1 MLSMDE
7 RVAFELRYALYL
19 AAIGEVQ
26 KRQVDPAILRLALR
40 LIYFPFF

>member
-19 AAIGEVQ
+19 AAIGNVQ
-26 KRQVDPAILRLALR
+26 KRQVNLASLRLALT
-40 LIYFPFF
+40 LTFILFF